1 MKGFIEVTHRH
12 ITAEH
17 YQEDGKYMIWYHLE
31 GNPFK
36 TIGMIQVRGIK
47 KPLTEDELKTHI
59 DKLLE
64 ESHKQNHKQ
73 KKEV

>member
-1 MKGFIEVTHRH
+1 
-12 ITAEH
+12 
-17 YQEDGKYMIWYHLE
+17 MIWYHLE

-47 KPLTEDELKTHI
+47 KPLTEVELKTHI